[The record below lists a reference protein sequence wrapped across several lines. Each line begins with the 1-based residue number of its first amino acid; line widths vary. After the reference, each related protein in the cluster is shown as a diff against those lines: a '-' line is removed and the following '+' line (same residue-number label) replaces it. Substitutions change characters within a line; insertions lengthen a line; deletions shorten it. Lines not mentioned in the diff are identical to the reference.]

1 MGMPI
6 TVDVRDAGA
15 DPAALDAIYADLR
28 FIDALFSPFKEDSV
42 VSQIN
47 AGRPSIDVAEPTVRE
62 VLELCHTYETET
74 DGYFSAWHHGRLD
87 PSGLVKGWALARSA
101 AILEARGYRD
111 YFVDGAGDVF
121 ARGRPSA
128 RERWRVGIRHPVER
142 EKVARVVLAT
152 DLAVATSGTYE
163 KGAHIFNP
171 LSGEPVSSWL
181 SMTILGPSILEAD
194 VLATAAFAMGP
205 AGLEF
210 IAARDGYEAYA
221 IDPELRAHRTSGFD
235 AYCDPEVG

>member
-6 TVDVRDAGA
+6 TIDVRNARA
-15 DPAALDAIYADLR
+15 DPAVLVAVYADLR

-42 VSQIN
+42 VSRIN
-47 AGRPSIDVAEPTVRE
+47 AGRPSGSAAESTVAE
-62 VLELCHTYETET
+62 VLQLCRTYETET
-74 DGYFSAWHHGRLD
+74 GGYFNAWQKGKLD
-87 PSGLVKGWALARSA
+87 PSGLVKGWALARA
-101 AILEARGYRD
+101 VAILDAQGYRD

-121 ARGRPSA
+121 ARGRPSPG
-128 RERWRVGIRHPVER
+128 EQWRVGIRHPVER

-163 KGAHIFNP
+163 KGAHIYNP
-171 LSGEPVSSWL
+171 HTGEAARSFLSLTVV
-181 SMTILGPSILEAD
+181 GPSILEAD
-194 VLATAAFAMGP
+194 VFATAAFAMGP

-210 IAARDGYEAYA
+210 ISARDGYEAYA

-235 AYCDPEVG
+235 AYCPPEVG